1 MRGLAHIKILLT
13 GGILLTGLAV
23 SGAAQAAGDV
33 ARGAYL
39 VRAGGCVACHTDI
52 KGKGP
57 EFAGGH
63 ALATPYGTFYSPNIT
78 PDKETGIGNWS
89 DEDFIRALREGT
101 SPDGDHYYPTFPYPT
116 YTKMRT
122 ADMLAIKA
130 YLFTL
135 KPIRQERRDHDVGP
149 PFGWRFLMGAWKMMN
164 FIDGEFKPDA
174 KQSEQWNR
182 GAYLVDA
189 VAHCGECHTPRTE
202 AGAMD
207 LSMYMAGTNDGPENK
222 SVPNITPDKETGI
235 ADWNVAELVHLM
247 KEGQKPDY
255 DDVQG
260 TMEEAVEFGLKHMTD
275 EDLTAMAIYLKSIP
289 AIKNKIGK
297 PKK

>member
-1 MRGLAHIKILLT
+1 MMWV
-13 GGILLTGLAV
+13 AV
-23 SGAAQAAGDV
+23 VALMAMTAPSFAAGDV
-33 ARGAYL
+33 ERGAYL

-78 PDKETGIGNWS
+78 PDKDTGIGKWT
-89 DEDFIRALREGT
+89 DADFIRALREGT

-116 YTKMRT
+116 YTKMHDS
-122 ADMLAIKA
+122 DMLAIKA

-135 KPIRQERRDHDVGP
+135 KPIRSERREHDVGP
-149 PFGWRFLMGAWKMMN
+149 PFGWRFLMAAWKVMN
-164 FIDGEFKPDA
+164 FSEGEMKPDPT
-174 KQSEQWNR
+174 QSVQWNR

-189 VAHCGECHTPRTE
+189 VAHCGECHTPRSE
-202 AGAMD
+202 SGAMN

-222 SVPNITPDKETGI
+222 SVPNITPDDETGI
-235 ADWNVAELVHLM
+235 GKWDVADLVQLM
-247 KEGQKPDY
+247 KAGLKPNY

-260 TMEEAVEFGLKHMTD
+260 TMEEAVEYGLKHMTD
-275 EDLTAMAIYLKSIP
+275 EDLTAMAVYLKTIKSIR
-289 AIKNKIGK
+289 NQIGK
-297 PKK
+297 VKK